1 MSTRYAGESPLH
13 DDDCFDKVNNVMHA
27 SWIFKPK
34 YGKDI
39 YEKVIMCFANEYLDW
54 YSNGV
59 GLNLIEIKN
68 GYVEMQ
74 AMIDDPTCHEFF
86 AEGCFKGRAISGKEM
101 TENMMVILIEAGVA
115 WNVYEEDSDESPEY
129 TMEDV
134 EMCQVL
140 EALSEAGTNIYSPWG
155 TKCWVYPVGG
165 NQPRT
170 VDILDA
176 LLTLQVA

>member
-1 MSTRYAGESPLH
+1 
-13 DDDCFDKVNNVMHA
+13 MHA

-39 YEKVIMCFANEYLDW
+39 YEKVIRCFANEYLDW
-54 YSNGV
+54 HNNGV
-59 GLNLIEIKN
+59 GLNLIEVKS

-86 AEGCFKGRAISGKEM
+86 SESCYYDRRISGKEL
-101 TENMMVILIEAGVA
+101 TEDMMVILVDAGVA
-115 WNVYEEDSDESPEY
+115 WNLNMDYPEDPAEY

-140 EALSEAGTNIYSPWG
+140 EALSETGTNIYSPWG
-155 TKCWVYPVGG
+155 TKCWVYPVGDG
-165 NQPRT
+165 LPKT
-170 VDILDA
+170 VNILDA
-176 LLTLQVA
+176 LLSLQAA

>member
-1 MSTRYAGESPLH
+1 
-13 DDDCFDKVNNVMHA
+13 MHA

-54 YSNGV
+54 QSNGV
-59 GLNLIEIKN
+59 GLNLIEVKN

-74 AMIDDPTCHEFF
+74 AMLDDPTTHEFF
-86 AEGCFKGRAISGKEM
+86 SENCYYDRRISGQEL
-101 TENMMVILIEAGVA
+101 TEDMMVLLIDAGVA
-115 WNVYEEDSDESPEY
+115 WNVHKDDSARPAEY
-129 TMEDV
+129 TLEDI
-134 EMCQVL
+134 EICQVL
-140 EALSEAGTNIYSPWG
+140 EVLCEPGTNIYSPWG

-165 NQPRT
+165 GCPKT

-176 LLTLQVA
+176 LLTLQAA